1 MTILTSVSDGL
12 ALLVSGAA
20 MATATLALRRTRPQR
35 RVTPAALA
43 QDRGPQP
50 REQVRAFLAGP
61 ERPKGFLANPEP
73 AEQDRP
79 PVPGSRSRGGATREQ
94 VRAFLADPQRAG
106 SDWSLVQVSQGVG
119 RSSAT
124 VSYALDKLVKAGEV
138 ELTSAKPRRYTI
150 TPSGATPLA
159 RRGATQAASGSA
171 PEAAGSANAAAHP
184 QTSTRSRAG
193 RPAAGDGEGSI
204 GRQARGDALRE
215 QIRAWLADHP
225 GQSLS
230 LVEVSSGVGRR
241 TATVA
246 YALDKLISAGQVEL
260 TNPKPRRYAITPQGA
275 SPTHSQPTIVPDPQP
290 TPAPAQAAAARRA
303 QPAADQATST
313 GAAPHSPGEREL
325 GEEIRDYLA
334 GQPGEHLSP
343 IDIAHGTGRPSA
355 TVKEQLQRLVDA
367 GQIRLVSDK
376 PRRFTVPAPASDATQ
391 PQPAAGS
398 RPRTAVAPSTSAAP
412 QSAAGRPRAAKP
424 TSSRTRKPANGSRSK
439 TTAAATGKVAAAGK

>member
-20 MATATLALRRTRPQR
+20 MATATLALRRARPQR

-43 QDRGPQP
+43 PARSPQP
-50 REQVRAFLAGP
+50 REQVRAVVAGP
-61 ERPKGFLANPEP
+61 ERPKAFLANPEP

-124 VSYALDKLVKAGEV
+124 VSYTLDKLVQAGEV

-171 PEAAGSANAAAHP
+171 PEAAGSANAAAHR
-184 QTSTRSRAG
+184 QTSTRSPAG
-193 RPAAGDGEGSI
+193 RPAAGNGEGPI

-215 QIRAWLADHP
+215 QIRTWLADRA

-290 TPAPAQAAAARRA
+290 TPAPVTAARRA
-303 QPAADQATST
+303 QPAADQAAST
-313 GAAPHSPGEREL
+313 AAAPDTPAGEREL
-325 GEEIRDYLA
+325 GEEIRDYLG

-343 IDIAHGTGRPSA
+343 IDIAHGVGRPSA
-355 TVKEQLQRLVDA
+355 TVKEELQRLVEA
-367 GQIRLVSDK
+367 GQIRLASDK
-376 PRRFTVPAPASDATQ
+376 PRRFTIPAPASDATQ
-391 PQPAAGS
+391 PQPTAGS
-398 RPRTAVAPSTSAAP
+398 RPRTAVVPSTSAAA
-412 QSAAGRPRAAKP
+412 QTAGSRPRAAKP
-424 TSSRTRKPANGSRSK
+424 TSSRTRKPANRSRSK
-439 TTAAATGKVAAAGK
+439 TAAAATGKTATAGK